1 MDNQVVDTVEPNFE
15 KYTNAL
21 ALMDQV
27 AEAGDVYSEGQYN
40 EALKIQVHAK
50 WDNLYTYVYANFK
63 QPESSAESG
72 PVGYAEKEKNEMF
85 PVEHPEVQSMI
96 EMFGLTRE
104 EIEARLQEIPPTILE
119 QCFPVW
125 MARYLLRFRRVSVQP
140 GLLTTF
146 NQFHLD
152 YGYMIIFAAGKFRRK
167 A

>member
-1 MDNQVVDTVEPNFE
+1 MDNQVVDAVEPNFE

-27 AEAGDVYSEGQYN
+27 AEAADVYREN
-40 EALKIQVHAK
+40 EFNEDLKIQVNAK

-63 QPESSAESG
+63 QPETSTESG
-72 PVGYAEKEKNEMF
+72 PVGYSDKEKNEMF
-85 PVEHPEVQSMI
+85 PLEHPEVQSMI
-96 EMFGLTRE
+96 EMFNLGRE

-125 MARYLLRFRRVSVQP
+125 MARYLLRFRRVAVQP

-146 NQFHLD
+146 SKFHFD
-152 YGYMIIFAAGKFRRK
+152 YGYMIIFAAGAIRRK